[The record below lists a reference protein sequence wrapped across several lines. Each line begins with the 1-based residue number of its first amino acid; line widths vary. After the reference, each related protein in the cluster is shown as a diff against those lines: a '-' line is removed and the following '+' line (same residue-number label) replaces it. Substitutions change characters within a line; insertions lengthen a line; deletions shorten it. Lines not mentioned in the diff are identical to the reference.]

1 MQYTVLIFFFKQEK
15 FGFYPWYIILE
26 LIRNLQ
32 RLEIVVA
39 NECDLKPVL
48 YT

>member
-26 LIRNLQ
+26 LIRNLNP
-32 RLEIVVA
+32 LLCISA
-39 NECDLKPVL
+39 SVL
-48 YT
+48 YGERL